1 MTKIFALVVFALM
14 LAFAPAA
21 FAEEAK
27 ELSPKQRAI
36 APIAAFTAKG
46 DMPKLRTALEKGLAA
61 GLTVN
66 EINEVLIQMYAY
78 CGFPRS
84 LNAINGFMAL
94 VDERAEAGIK
104 DPRGEEPKI
113 LPRDADR
120 DKIGAENRDKLVGRS
135 YKSANAAF
143 APGID
148 MFLKEHLFAD
158 IFERGV
164 ITWQEREI
172 ATVSALSAISGAGAQ
187 LRSHAGNTL
196 NTGVTPAQMEDLA
209 RTLKAEVG
217 EAEGTAAEQALKE
230 ALAARK

>member
-1 MTKIFALVVFALM
+1 
-14 LAFAPAA
+14 
-21 FAEEAK
+21 
-27 ELSPKQRAI
+27 
-36 APIAAFTAKG
+36 
-46 DMPKLRTALEKGLAA
+46 MPKLRTALEKGLAA

-135 YKSANAAF
+135 YKAANAAF

-148 MFLKEHLFAD
+148 MFL
-158 IFERGV
+158 
-164 ITWQEREI
+164 
-172 ATVSALSAISGAGAQ
+172 VSALSAISGAGAQ
-187 LRSHAGNTL
+187 LRSHTGNTL

-217 EAEGTAAEQALKE
+217 EAEGAAAEQALKE

>member
-1 MTKIFALVVFALM
+1 MTKICALVVFALM

-46 DMPKLRTALEKGLAA
+46 DMPKLRTALEKGL
-61 GLTVN
+61 
-66 EINEVLIQMYAY
+66 
-78 CGFPRS
+78 
-84 LNAINGFMAL
+84 
-94 VDERAEAGIK
+94 
-104 DPRGEEPKI
+104 KI

-135 YKSANAAF
+135 YKAANAAF

-164 ITWQEREI
+164 LTWQEREI

-187 LRSHAGNTL
+187 LRSHTGNTL

-217 EAEGTAAEQALKE
+217 EAEGAAAEQALKE